1 MNLLAQAAVNE
12 GMSIRRACCRMPG
25 WVLWPA
31 ALAAGLYA
39 AFGAAAACMFAIA
52 GAGGIFFL
60 EIVNYV
66 EHYGLTRGRLAN
78 GNYERVGVGHAW
90 NANHMLSNAVLLRL
104 QRHSDHHMHGHR
116 PYYTLNNLEG
126 APKLPASYST
136 MILLAMLPPAWFCVM
151 NPRVHMHRVLADIQ
165 RSANTEASESNDE
178 PPLDTAVL
186 A

>member
-1 MNLLAQAAVNE
+1 
-12 GMSIRRACCRMPG
+12 MPG

-31 ALAAGLYA
+31 ALAAGLHA
-39 AFGAAAACMFAIA
+39 VFGPAAAIMYAIG
-52 GAGGIFFL
+52 GAGGIYFL
-60 EIVNYV
+60 EAVNYV
-66 EHYGLTRGRLAN
+66 EHYGLSRGRLVN
-78 GNYERVGVGHAW
+78 GSYERVSVGHAW

-116 PYYTLNNLEG
+116 PYYTLNHLEG

-136 MILLAMLPPAWFCVM
+136 MILLAMVPPAWFCVM
-151 NPRVHMHRVLADIQ
+151 NPRVHMHRVLADVQ
-165 RSANTEASESNDE
+165 RNAGSQAPDYGSE